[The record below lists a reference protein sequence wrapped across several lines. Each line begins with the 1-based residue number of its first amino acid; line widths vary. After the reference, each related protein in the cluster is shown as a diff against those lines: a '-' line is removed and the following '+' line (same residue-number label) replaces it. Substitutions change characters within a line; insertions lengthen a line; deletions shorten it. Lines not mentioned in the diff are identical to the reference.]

1 MAGGKGKCN
10 SRDSRAFQPEPALFP
25 LEAGMGNCASP
36 SCVIVK
42 LLILLV
48 DSLRGF
54 SPSDIR
60 GCYSPRAVDCALADR
75 GFIGLFT
82 RYFQGDPNP
91 VASPACCRVQGSA
104 KWEPIGPR
112 RGPCDP
118 DPISLGSRIGVLCP
132 RQPIGKRLMEVWQFD
147 PRSSEQ
153 PCLLSVE
160 QDLSCHAIAIQFAGG
175 CGDGH

>member
-1 MAGGKGKCN
+1 MAGGKGKC
-10 SRDSRAFQPEPALFP
+10 DSRRQPQLFRPESAFFP
-25 LEAGMGNCASP
+25 LEAGMANCASP
-36 SCVIVK
+36 RFVIVK
-42 LLILLV
+42 SLIRLV
-48 DSLRGF
+48 DSRKYVA
-54 SPSDIR
+54 
-60 GCYSPRAVDCALADR
+60 CYPPGAVDCAFGVIAALLV
-75 GFIGLFT
+75 FNI

-104 KWEPIGPR
+104 KWEPIGPQK
-112 RGPCDP
+112 GPCDL
-118 DPISLGSRIGVLCP
+118 DPKSLGSRIGVSCP
-132 RQPIGKRLMEVWQFD
+132 RQPIGKRLMEVWQFA